1 MPMERC
7 AWLGDD
13 PLMMAYHDDEWGV
26 PLHDDRRHFEFL
38 VLDAFQAGL
47 SWRTVLTKRENFR
60 RAFDGFDPE
69 KIVRYGEAERARLL
83 ADAGIIRNRQ
93 KVDATIGNAR
103 AFLDLQQ
110 REGGFDGW
118 VWQFTGGRT
127 IQNAWENLTDL
138 PAKTPEAEAMS
149 RALKAEGFKFVGPTI
164 CYAYMQAD
172 GMVNDH
178 VPRCFRWP
186 ELGGGG

>member
-26 PLHDDRRHFEFL
+26 PLHDDNRHFEFL

-47 SWRTVLTKRENFR
+47 SWRTVLHKRENFR
-60 RAFDGFDPE
+60 RAFDGFDPA
-69 KIVRYGEAERARLL
+69 KIVRYGETERARLL

-103 AFLDLQQ
+103 AFLDIQQ

-118 VWQFTGGRT
+118 IWQFTGGRT
-127 IQNAWENLTDL
+127 IQNSCDELTDI

-149 RALKAEGFKFVGPTI
+149 KALKAEGFKFVGPTI
-164 CYAYMQAD
+164 CYAYMQAA

-178 VPRCFRWP
+178 VTRCYRWN

>member
-47 SWRTVLTKRENFR
+47 SWRTVLNKRENFR
-60 RAFDGFDPE
+60 SAFDGFDPS
-69 KIVRYGEAERARLL
+69 KIVRYGDTERARLL

-118 VWQFTGGRT
+118 VWRFTDGRT
-127 IQNAWENLTDL
+127 IQNSWRELTDI
-138 PAKTPEAEAMS
+138 PAKTEEAEALS
-149 RALKAEGFKFVGPTI
+149 KALKAEGFRFVGPTI
-164 CYAYMQAD
+164 CYAYMQAA

-178 VPRCFRWP
+178 VTRCYRWP
-186 ELGGGG
+186 ELGGGS

>member
-1 MPMERC
+1 MERC

-38 VLDAFQAGL
+38 LLDAFQAGL
-47 SWRTVLTKRENFR
+47 SWRTVLNKRENFR
-60 RAFDGFDPE
+60 RAFDEFDPS
-69 KIVRYGEAERARLL
+69 KIVRYGDTERARLL

-103 AFLDLQQ
+103 AFLDIQQ

-118 VWQFTGGRT
+118 VWQFTDGRT
-127 IQNAWENLTDL
+127 IQNSWRELTDI
-138 PAKTPEAEAMS
+138 PAKTAEAEAMS
-149 RALKAEGFKFVGPTI
+149 KALKAEGFRFVGPTI
-164 CYAYMQAD
+164 CYAYMQAA

-178 VPRCFRWP
+178 VTCCYRWP

>member
-26 PLHDDRRHFEFL
+26 PVHEDLRHFEFL
-38 VLDAFQAGL
+38 LLDAFQAGL
-47 SWRTVLTKRENFR
+47 SWRTVLNKRENFR
-60 RAFDGFDPE
+60 RAFDGFDPA
-69 KIVRYGEAERARLL
+69 KIVRYGESERARLL
-83 ADAGIIRNRQ
+83 ADAGIIRNRA

-110 REGGFDGW
+110 GEGGFDGW
-118 VWQFTGGRT
+118 VWQFTGGQT
-127 IQNAWENLTDL
+127 IQNSWSELTDI
-138 PAKTPEAEAMS
+138 PAKTAAAEAMS
-149 RALKAEGFKFVGPTI
+149 KALKAEGFRFVGPTI
-164 CYAYMQAD
+164 CYAYMQAA

-178 VPRCFRWP
+178 VTRCYRWP